1 MRNEITK
8 RKTTTPAKYEK
19 LKWPTFLTHAEAGSD
34 KRSRLC
40 AFLKVQVSGL
50 RRKTEKNVSM
60 VTGLVHSVSL
70 KKD

>member
-1 MRNEITK
+1 MSK
-8 RKTTTPAKYEK
+8 RKTSTPVKHEN
-19 LKWPTFLTHAEAGSD
+19 LQWPTLLTHAEAGSD

-60 VTGLVHSVSL
+60 VTGLIHSVSL
-70 KKD
+70 KKE